1 MEFLRGLKGSSEE
14 AEHYGGKGIL
24 QTGKKLSWQCTA
36 VLSWQNLTEA
46 RPGSRELLGLP
57 GLTAHCA

>member
-1 MEFLRGLKGSSEE
+1 MEFLLGLKGSSEE
-14 AEHYGGKGIL
+14 AEHYSGKGIL
-24 QTGKKLSWQCTA
+24 QKGKELARQCTA

-46 RPGSRELLGLP
+46 RPGSRELLGLS